1 MADNTDSTNTGAN
14 TPKTSI
20 ASHLI
25 PMGGLT
31 KQPGIQIKSIAF
43 EGDYD
48 ELETFANAC
57 IVGRKVPSFT
67 GSTPA
72 DWPKKGIVSAA
83 EVMRLKGH
91 RGRLTLSYTTLE
103 TCEVWGLEMMEV
115 QKPIKTWMAG
125 AEASKKPDLNLLANW
140 ETQANNPALQAEYN
154 AYKYNGTA
162 LEGNTLEL
170 AKMIREEGIE
180 HYVVY
185 TPVITC
191 TTRLNEIPND
201 IGADNGKI
209 TTPTSGDDN
218 VTITNLTGTASQWLK
233 TGDRLTGAIDGTYTR
248 VQQWTGADK
257 WNTNL
262 YETKATTQS

>member
-1 MADNTDSTNTGAN
+1 MAESDTTNT
-14 TPKTSI
+14 TSTI
-20 ASHLI
+20 ASHPI
-25 PMGGLT
+25 ASGSLT
-31 KQPGIQIKSIAF
+31 KQPGIQIKTLVWDGSY
-43 EGDYD
+43 ED
-48 ELETFANAC
+48 LEDFVKSC
-57 IVGRKVPSFT
+57 IVGRKVPTLT
-67 GSTPA
+67 GSSPA
-72 DWPKKGIVSAA
+72 GWPSDGIVSAA
-83 EVMRLKGH
+83 EVVRLKGL
-91 RGRLTLSYTTLE
+91 RGRMSLTYTTLE
-103 TCEVWGLEMMEV
+103 TCEVWGLEMMEI

-125 AEASKKPDLNLLANW
+125 AEASKKPDLTLLANW
-140 ETQANNPALQAEYN
+140 EAQANNPALQAEYN

-191 TTRLNEIPND
+191 TTRLNEIPSG

-209 TTPTSGDDN
+209 ATPISSEG
-218 VTITNLTGTASQWLK
+218 VTISGLTGTASQWLK

-257 WNTNL
+257 WNAKL

>member
-1 MADNTDSTNTGAN
+1 MAESDTTNT
-14 TPKTSI
+14 TSSIVTHPI
-20 ASHLI
+20 AS
-25 PMGGLT
+25 GSLT
-31 KQPGIQIKSIAF
+31 KQPGIQIKTLVWDGPY
-43 EGDYD
+43 E
-48 ELETFANAC
+48 ELEGFVTSC
-57 IVGRKVPSFT
+57 IVGRKVPTLT
-67 GSTPA
+67 GSSPEG
-72 DWPKKGIVSAA
+72 WPSEGIVSAA
-83 EVMRLKGH
+83 EVVRLKGL
-91 RGRLTLSYTTLE
+91 RGRMSLTYTTLE
-103 TCEVWGLEMMEV
+103 TCEVWGLEMMEI

-140 ETQANNPALQAEYN
+140 EAQANNPALQAEYN

-191 TTRLNEIPND
+191 TTRLNEIPSG

-209 TTPTSGDDN
+209 ATPTSNEG
-218 VTITNLTGTASQWLK
+218 VTISGLTGTASQWLK

>member
-1 MADNTDSTNTGAN
+1 MADSDTTNT
-14 TPKTSI
+14 TSSI
-20 ASHLI
+20 AMHPIAS
-25 PMGGLT
+25 GSLT
-31 KQPGIQIKSIAF
+31 KQPGIQIKTLVWDGPY
-43 EGDYD
+43 E
-48 ELETFANAC
+48 ELEGFVESC
-57 IVGRKVPSFT
+57 IVGRKVPALT
-67 GSTPA
+67 GSSPEG
-72 DWPKKGIVSAA
+72 WPSGGIVSAA
-83 EVMRLKGH
+83 EVVRLKGL
-91 RGRLTLSYTTLE
+91 RGRMSLTYTTLE
-103 TCEVWGLEMMEV
+103 TCEVWGLEMMEI

-125 AEASKKPDLNLLANW
+125 AEASQKPDLNLLANW
-140 ETQANNPALQAEYN
+140 ESQANNPALQAEYN

-162 LEGNTLEL
+162 LTGNTLKL
-170 AKMIREEGIE
+170 ANMIREEGIE

-191 TTRLNEIPND
+191 TTRLNEIPED

-209 TTPTSGDDN
+209 ITPTSDDA
-218 VTITNLTGTASQWLK
+218 VITGLTGTATAWLK

>member
-1 MADNTDSTNTGAN
+1 MADSDTTNT
-14 TPKTSI
+14 TSSIVTHPI
-20 ASHLI
+20 AS
-25 PMGGLT
+25 GSLT
-31 KQPGIQIKSIAF
+31 KQPGIQIKTLVWDGPY
-43 EGDYD
+43 ET
-48 ELETFANAC
+48 LEKLVESC
-57 IVGRKVPSFT
+57 IVGRKVPALT
-67 GSTPA
+67 GSTPEE
-72 DWPKKGIVSAA
+72 WPPDGIVSAA
-83 EVMRLKGH
+83 EVVRLKGL
-91 RGRLTLSYTTLE
+91 RGRMSLTYTTLE
-103 TCEVWGLEMMEV
+103 TCEVWGLEMMEI

-140 ETQANNPALQAEYN
+140 EAQANNPALQAEYN
-154 AYKYNGTA
+154 AYKYNGAA

-191 TTRLNEIPND
+191 TTRLNEIPSG

-209 TTPTSGDDN
+209 TTPTSGDENAD
-218 VTITNLTGTASQWLK
+218 ISGLIGTATAWLK

-262 YETKATTQS
+262 YETKAPAQS

>member
-31 KQPGIQIKSIAF
+31 KQPGIQIKSIAL

-48 ELETFANAC
+48 ELEGFAKSC
-57 IVGRKVPSFT
+57 IVGRAVPSFT
-67 GSTPA
+67 GSTTEG
-72 DWPKKGIVSAA
+72 WPEEGIVSAA

-103 TCEVWGLEMMEV
+103 TCEVWGLEMMEI

-125 AEASKKPDLNLLANW
+125 AEKKADRPDLNLLANW

-162 LEGNTLEL
+162 LTGNTLLL
-170 AKMIREEGIE
+170 AQMIREEGIE

-191 TTRLNEIPND
+191 TTRLNEIPSD

-209 TTPTSGDDN
+209 TTPTSNEG
-218 VTITNLTGTASQWLK
+218 VTISGLIGTATAWLK

-262 YETKATTQS
+262 YEAKATTQS

>member
-1 MADNTDSTNTGAN
+1 MADSDTTNT
-14 TPKTSI
+14 TSSI
-20 ASHLI
+20 AMHPIAS
-25 PMGGLT
+25 GSLT
-31 KQPGIQIKSIAF
+31 KQPGIQIKTLAWDGPYETL
-43 EGDYD
+43 EGFV
-48 ELETFANAC
+48 ESC
-57 IVGRKVPSFT
+57 IVGRKVPTLT
-67 GSTPA
+67 GSAPEG
-72 DWPKKGIVSAA
+72 WPSEGIVSAA
-83 EVMRLKGH
+83 EVVRLKGL
-91 RGRLTLSYTTLE
+91 RGRMSLTYTTLE
-103 TCEVWGLEMMEV
+103 TCEVWGLEMMEI

-125 AEASKKPDLNLLANW
+125 AEKKDDRPDLNLLANW
-140 ETQANNPALQAEYN
+140 ESQANNPALQAEYN

-162 LEGNTLEL
+162 LTGNTLKL
-170 AKMIREEGIE
+170 AQMIREEGIE

-191 TTRLNEIPND
+191 TTRLNEIPSG

-209 TTPTSGDDN
+209 TTPTSDDAN
-218 VTITNLTGTASQWLK
+218 VTIDNLTNTASQWLK

>member
-1 MADNTDSTNTGAN
+1 MAESDTTNT
-14 TPKTSI
+14 KSSI
-20 ASHLI
+20 ALHPIAS
-25 PMGGLT
+25 GSLT
-31 KQPGIQIKSIAF
+31 KQPGIQIKTLAWDGPY
-43 EGDYD
+43 E
-48 ELETFANAC
+48 ELEGFVKSC
-57 IVGRKVPSFT
+57 IVGRTVPALS
-67 GSTPA
+67 GSAPEG
-72 DWPKKGIVSAA
+72 WPSEGIVSAA
-83 EVMRLKGH
+83 EVVRLKGL
-91 RGRLTLSYTTLE
+91 RGRMSLTYTTLE
-103 TCEVWGLEMMEV
+103 TCEVWGLEMMEI

-125 AEASKKPDLNLLANW
+125 AEASQKPDLNLLANW
-140 ETQANNPALQAEYN
+140 ESQANNPALQAEYN

-191 TTRLNEIPND
+191 TTRLNEIPDD

-209 TTPTSGDDN
+209 TTPTSGDA
-218 VTITNLTGTASQWLK
+218 TITGLTGTATAWLK

-257 WNTNL
+257 WNANL
-262 YETKATTQS
+262 YETKATTKS